1 MVYFLLISTALFWGG
16 TFVAGKLLAGVVPPL
31 TSSFLRFFIACIALA
46 IILTYKKTLPSM
58 PAQKHWPRLLL
69 LGFTGIFS
77 YNILFFTGLEQISA
91 GKAALII
98 AITPLIIAMASS
110 CIHREMVTYVQVA
123 GILLSL
129 VGALFVISDGNLS
142 SLIYGGFGYG
152 ELAILGCVLSWS
164 AYTLFS
170 RSVLADLS
178 PLTAVFYSIVVGA
191 LMLLPLALFEG
202 MLSVLPRIPLS
213 GWLSL
218 LYLGILGT
226 AIGFTWYY
234 RGIDTIGASR
244 AGIFINLVPVFGL
257 LLSWLVLSETFRPS
271 VIVGGFLV
279 VAGIKLTNHVGS
291 RNTKRSEN
299 TPF

>member
-1 MVYFLLISTALFWGG
+1 MVYFLLVSTALFWGG

-31 TSSFLRFFIACIALA
+31 TSSFLRFFIAAMALA
-46 IILTYKKTLPSM
+46 TILTYKRTLPSV

-91 GKAALII
+91 GRAALII
-98 AITPLIIAMASS
+98 ATTPLIITLASS
-110 CIHREMVTYVQVA
+110 SIHREMVTYLQAA

-129 VGALFVISDGNLS
+129 VGALFVISDGDLS
-142 SLIYGGFGYG
+142 SLFSGGFGNG
-152 ELAILGCVLSWS
+152 EVAILGCVLSWS

-170 RSVLADLS
+170 RSVLADMS
-178 PLTAVFYSIVVGA
+178 PLTSVFYSIVVGA

-202 MLSVLPRIPLS
+202 MLSIVPRISLS

-234 RGIDTIGASR
+234 RGIDTIGVSR

-257 LLSWLVLSETFRPS
+257 LLSWLILSETFRPS
-271 VIVGGFLV
+271 VIGGGLLV

-291 RNTKRSEN
+291 KKSKRSEK
-299 TPF
+299 TPS